1 MTNAYWGPEYS
12 RSEIEK
18 ELKEAKVE
26 YHFLTDIQ
34 QYVAKELAEGKI
46 VGWFQGRSELGPRAL
61 GNRSILAH
69 PGMKGMKDKINN
81 EVKHREYWRPFAP
94 SILDEV
100 GKEYF
105 EHYCFHPFMILAFKA
120 TEKGK
125 KALSQTLHIDYTGRV
140 QSVTKQSNEKYYN
153 LIKAFAKITNIPALL
168 NTSFNDAEEPLVN
181 TPRQALKTFFG
192 SGMDMLAIGDY
203 IVKKRR

>member
-1 MTNAYWGPEYS
+1 MK
-12 RSEIEK
+12 SERI
-18 ELKEAKVE
+18 
-26 YHFLTDIQ
+26 
-34 QYVAKELAEGKI
+34 
-46 VGWFQGRSELGPRAL
+46 
-61 GNRSILAH
+61 
-69 PGMKGMKDKINN
+69 
-81 EVKHREYWRPFAP
+81 
-94 SILDEV
+94 
-100 GKEYF
+100 F

-153 LIKAFAKITNIPALL
+153 LKKAFAKITNIPALL